1 MSQKETSPIG
11 QMAKSK
17 TIFVCSECGNESSKW
32 LGKCPACNS
41 WNTFYEQKV
50 VETKAGGHK
59 DLAKSENKPQKLNSY
74 EAKETLR
81 TSTGFGELDRVL
93 GGGLVKGSLVL
104 LGGEPGIGKSTLI
117 LQICDKVKGKG
128 KVLYVS
134 GEESAEQIKM
144 RADRLGIHNDDI
156 LFLGETD
163 IDVVNQ
169 AIIEVNPKL
178 VIIDSIQT
186 MYSEEISAAAGSVS
200 QVREITSQV
209 MRVCKSRAIT
219 TIIIGHVTKEGNI
232 AGPRVLEHMVDTVLY
247 LEGERYFSYRV
258 LRGVKN
264 RFGSTNEI
272 GMFEMNEEGMCEIT
286 NPSDILISEREDN
299 PAGSCIVSSI
309 EGTRAILIEL
319 QALTTQSIFGF
330 PKRTANGTDYNR
342 LALLIAVLEKRA
354 GIMLGSQDIY
364 LNLVGGIR
372 VNEPSIDL
380 GMMMAVV
387 SSFKNVA
394 IPKDMVII
402 GEVGLTGEVRRINLI
417 DKRLKEAEKLGFKS
431 CIIPE
436 SNKKDLKE
444 TYKLDIISV
453 SNINEAMKKIG
464 LK

>member
-117 LQICDKVKGKG
+117 LQICDKVKGEG
-128 KVLYVS
+128 KILYVS

-144 RADRLGIHNDDI
+144 RADRLGINNDDI

-209 MRVCKSRAIT
+209 MRVCKSRAMT

-319 QALTTQSIFGF
+319 QALTTQSVFGF

>member
-1 MSQKETSPIG
+1 
-11 QMAKSK
+11 MAKNK
-17 TIFVCSECGNESSKW
+17 TVFVCNECGYESGKW

-81 TSTGFGELDRVL
+81 NSTGFGELDRVL

-117 LQICDKVKGKG
+117 LQICDKVKGEG

-144 RADRLGIHNDDI
+144 RADRLGINNDDI

-169 AIIEVNPKL
+169 AIIEINPKL

-354 GIMLGSQDIY
+354 SIMLGSQDVY

-402 GEVGLTGEVRRINLI
+402 GEVGLTGEVRRINVI

-444 TYKLDIISV
+444 KYKLDIIGV